1 MINHYKVRLKN
12 SSVLLCVKSKFIR
25 LFLTLDFY
33 KEIKQES
40 NEHPKWKNAKL
51 LQVVKGRKRSSN
63 FQTLEDAKQQV
74 LVSSQENSSTTSVEL
89 VVLSSSKCI
98 ETENQYQIPNAGVV
112 LPSWTAS
119 SWSLCGWSLANQTN
133 SISFTLGALITKA

>member
-112 LPSWTAS
+112 LPS
-119 SWSLCGWSLANQTN
+119 
-133 SISFTLGALITKA
+133 